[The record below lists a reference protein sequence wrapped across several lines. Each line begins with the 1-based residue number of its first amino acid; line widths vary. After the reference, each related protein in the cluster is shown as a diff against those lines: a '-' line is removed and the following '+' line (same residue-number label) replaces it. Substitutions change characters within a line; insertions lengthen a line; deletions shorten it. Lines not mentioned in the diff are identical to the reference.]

1 MQTIRSVVLE
11 LQPESVPQL
20 RGQLD
25 ALKASQE
32 DLPHA
37 YSAIKQALPTLH
49 FMSVIIFDDDQ
60 YDPVLVI
67 EVNFDGPPEPFWLAF
82 QAALGEAFR
91 AILRC
96 GRVPRDESAALFRAV
111 TAPGSTEPVAPLLAA
126 LALMPA
132 VAHQGNRGLD
142 RARIEAEGQLFA
154 TVQDLIDHGGLPPNA
169 SAVQIHTSI
178 RAALPG
184 HKALADMPPRIPA
197 DESRADWVKL
207 TVFVVVL
214 LAVLVA
220 PGILLSW
227 LVGPWVAAL
236 LLVGAGGVFLSRLGL
251 ASAVPAWPRRVAL
264 TAGAVLLG
272 VLGLAV
278 LCAMPGTLPLWR
290 ARAGLGVVGLV
301 PMVAGI
307 VWWIR
312 ALEMRD
318 APQDAPRPDPA
329 MLRAMARRED
339 FITQNHMGSVVH
351 LRPGVL
357 RAILVRVA
365 MRVLGLVLRVQAR
378 TGYLGSMRTIH
389 FAHWAFISNGSRLM
403 FFSNFDG
410 SWESYLDDFIEK
422 AHGGL
427 TLAWTGAVGFPTT
440 RFLVLDGATQGR
452 KFKAWAR
459 HSMAESLFWYSA
471 YIGFTVNQIERQA
484 RVAEGLRRPL
494 LSEQEALAWTL
505 DL

>member
-37 YSAIKQALPTLH
+37 YSAIKRALPTLH

-67 EVNFDGPPEPFWLAF
+67 EVNFDGPPEPFWAAF
-82 QAALGEAFR
+82 EAALGEEFR
-91 AILRC
+91 AMLRC
-96 GRVPRDESAALFRAV
+96 GRVPRDALAGLFRTV
-111 TAPGSTEPVAPLLAA
+111 TAPGSKAPVAPLLAA
-126 LALMPA
+126 LALVPA

-142 RARIEAEGQLFA
+142 RARIEAEGELFA
-154 TVQDLIDHGGLPPNA
+154 TVQDLIDQGMTPPQA
-169 SAVQIHTSI
+169 SAVQIHTQL
-178 RAALPG
+178 RAALPT
-184 HKALADMPPRIPA
+184 HPALEKAPPRIPLA
-197 DESRADWVKL
+197 ENLADWVSL
-207 TVFVVVL
+207 IVFVL
-214 LAVLVA
+214 VLVA
-220 PGILLSW
+220 VLMLPGFLLSLIVPPW
-227 LVGPWVAAL
+227 AAAVILVG
-236 LLVGAGGVFLSRLGL
+236 
-251 ASAVPAWPRRVAL
+251 
-264 TAGAVLLG
+264 AGAVLLARLG
-272 VLGLAV
+272 LGQALAAWPRPLVLVAVAVLVLELGLAI
-278 LCAMPGTLPLWR
+278 LCARPGTFPIG
-290 ARAGLGVVGLV
+290 AMRAGLGVVGLV
-301 PMVAGI
+301 PIVAG
-307 VWWIR
+307 VLLWLR

-357 RAILVRVA
+357 RAVLVRVA
-365 MRVLGLVLRVQAR
+365 MRVLGLVLRVQER
-378 TGYLGSMRTIH
+378 DGYLGSMRTIH

-427 TLAWTGAVGFPTT
+427 TLAWTSAIGFPTT

-471 YIGFTVNQIERQA
+471 YAGFTVNQIERQA
-484 RVAEGLRRPL
+484 RVAEGLRRPV
-494 LSEQEALAWTL
+494 LSEKEALAWTL